1 MHDIKNFLQKNNLD
15 VIEKKIKELSL
26 ILFKHFAFKSIEN
39 YIGCCF
45 GRKDFRKNF
54 ESFIKRYPIMLN
66 TTQALLSSTGTGY
79 TYDYVIIDESSQVAL
94 TTATVAM
101 SIAKN
106 INLAY

>member
-45 GRKDFRKNF
+45 GRKDFRKN
-54 ESFIKRYPIMLN
+54 LC
-66 TTQALLSSTGTGY
+66 
-79 TYDYVIIDESSQVAL
+79 
-94 TTATVAM
+94 
-101 SIAKN
+101 
-106 INLAY
+106 